1 MNNSYFII
9 ISFSDKIKNFLRD
22 NSYICVMQFF
32 VSFLSIQLYVFFF
45 HVITKLAKW
54 KRVLAAFWTVSYRS
68 THKYIDLFLNFSI
81 FQFQMNTISVMK
93 TAREG
98 KAVFLLF
105 ATCLTILMMIVSKA
119 YGEISSKHKRG
130 LFVSH

>member
-1 MNNSYFII
+1 MNIYYSFIV
-9 ISFSDKIKNFLRD
+9 SFSEKIKNFLKE

-45 HVITKLAKW
+45 HVITKLSKW
-54 KRVLAAFWTVSYRS
+54 KRVLAAFWTVSLRS
-68 THKYIDLFLNFSI
+68 LHKYMEAFLNFSI
-81 FQFQMNTISVMK
+81 FQFEMNTISVMK

-98 KAVFLLF
+98 QAVFLLS
-105 ATCLTILMMIVSKA
+105 ATCLTILMMILSKA